1 MSGDLEP
8 REEIMR
14 LLMDLFARTLDHQGT
29 CLETL
34 GLTYSQAKLLWRL
47 EVGDKLSLKE
57 LARRCGVDPSNLAG
71 IVDQLTDRKLVL
83 SRPAA
88 HDKRVR
94 IIPPHSRRRSP
105 SPPPRC
111 LPRPESRDP
120 RPAAETTGSV
130 ARDTVARLRELR
142 LQEVLGPVRP
152 SRTSAARSRSGRC
165 RSSCTTSRTQ
175 R

>member
-1 MSGDLEP
+1 MPGESEP

-14 LLMDLFARTLDHQGT
+14 RLMDLFARTLDHQGT

-71 IVDQLTDRKLVL
+71 VVDQLADRNLVL

-94 IIPPHSRRRSP
+94 IIRLTADGVRLRRRLVG
-105 SPPPRC
+105 C
-111 LPRPESRDP
+111 LAQNPAIHALSRKRQDQLL
-120 RPAAETTGSV
+120 EI
-130 ARDTVARLRELR
+130 LRE
-142 LQEVLGPVRP
+142 V
-152 SRTSAARSRSGRC
+152 A
-165 RSSCTTSRTQ
+165 
-175 R
+175 